1 MAQLSFKNKIIA
13 LIIAI
18 ISLTIITSY
27 FSVNYFIS
35 DYIKQA
41 DSQNITHNIDLMQ
54 RKLENELN
62 SKLALA
68 QSLNFSMMDIGETK
82 ASSGFNKI
90 IKIVNGYAF
99 DDTGNMSEEDAQQYV
114 SLAENHGDAVVVS
127 PVTFNEG
134 QPTITFSVK
143 RFDESVDFFVFNLSA
158 FSQMMTD
165 YATEGS
171 FAELMANGNVIF
183 SDKQGVNLTPIT
195 RPINFAGQDW
205 QLIGYIDLTA
215 IQANT
220 DQLNWKITL
229 ALLVCASV
237 IIVAS
242 VTMLHVSFKPLSRL
256 NTLVANLSQG
266 NGDLTQRLAVESKD
280 EIGQICNS
288 INLFIEKLQQ
298 MFLDVADSSKEIDRA
313 VVHLS
318 NQARSNLNTLNQHT
332 QETEQAITAIEEMSA
347 SAGSIAQS
355 ADDAAL
361 LTERTNR
368 YADESKQTVTEAV
381 NSVNGLVNQVSSMAE
396 TITRMSE
403 DTKQINSVLQVI
415 GAIAEQT
422 NLLALNAAIE
432 AARAGEQGRGFAV
445 VADEVRALASRTQQ
459 STSQIN
465 DMLATL
471 KTTTEN
477 VVKEMDSTRIHCE
490 ETAERTNHVMD
501 SLNVVTDSV
510 AEMNNLNTLIATSA
524 MEQRQVTHE
533 VSKNMAAI
541 QEMVRKL
548 NMNAA
553 QVTSV
558 SNELQNTSH
567 ALSDVVGRFRCVIHR
582 HPFNYTGCLWTEK
595 SNKDYSG

>member
-99 DDTGNMSEEDAQQYV
+99 DDTGNMSEDDAQQYV

-134 QPTITFSVK
+134 QPTITISVK

-567 ALSDVVGRFRCVIHR
+567 ALSDVVGRFRVQ
-582 HPFNYTGCLWTEK
+582 
-595 SNKDYSG
+595 

>member
-524 MEQRQVTHE
+524 MEQRQVTLE

-567 ALSDVVGRFRCVIHR
+567 ALSDVVGRFRVQ
-582 HPFNYTGCLWTEK
+582 
-595 SNKDYSG
+595 

>member
-114 SLAENHGDAVVVS
+114 SLAENHGDAVMVS
-127 PVTFNEG
+127 PVTFYEG

-229 ALLVCASV
+229 ALLICAFV

-298 MFLDVADSSKEIDRA
+298 MFIDVADSSKEIDRA

-567 ALSDVVGRFRCVIHR
+567 ALSDVVGRFRVQ
-582 HPFNYTGCLWTEK
+582 
-595 SNKDYSG
+595 

>member
-127 PVTFNEG
+127 PVTLNEG

-229 ALLVCASV
+229 ALLVCAFV

-298 MFLDVADSSKEIDRA
+298 MFIDVADSSKEIDRA

-347 SAGSIAQS
+347 SADSIAQS

-567 ALSDVVGRFRCVIHR
+567 ALSDVVGRFRVQ
-582 HPFNYTGCLWTEK
+582 
-595 SNKDYSG
+595 

>member
-143 RFDESVDFFVFNLSA
+143 RFDESVDFFVFNLST

-567 ALSDVVGRFRCVIHR
+567 ALSDVVGRFRVQ
-582 HPFNYTGCLWTEK
+582 
-595 SNKDYSG
+595 

>member
-114 SLAENHGDAVVVS
+114 SLAENHGDAVMVS

-229 ALLVCASV
+229 ALLICAFV

-298 MFLDVADSSKEIDRA
+298 MFIDVADSSKEIDRA

-490 ETAERTNHVMD
+490 ETAEHTNHVMD

-567 ALSDVVGRFRCVIHR
+567 ALSDVVGRFRVQ
-582 HPFNYTGCLWTEK
+582 
-595 SNKDYSG
+595 

>member
-298 MFLDVADSSKEIDRA
+298 MFIDVADSSKEIDRA

-396 TITRMSE
+396 TITRMNE

-567 ALSDVVGRFRCVIHR
+567 ALSDVVGRFRVQ
-582 HPFNYTGCLWTEK
+582 
-595 SNKDYSG
+595 

>member
-229 ALLVCASV
+229 ALLICAFV

-298 MFLDVADSSKEIDRA
+298 MFIDVADSSKEIDRA

-347 SAGSIAQS
+347 SASSIAQS

-477 VVKEMDSTRIHCE
+477 VVKEMDSTRIYCE

-567 ALSDVVGRFRCVIHR
+567 ALSDVVGRFRVQ
-582 HPFNYTGCLWTEK
+582 
-595 SNKDYSG
+595 

>member
-99 DDTGNMSEEDAQQYV
+99 DDTGNMNEEDAQQYV

-134 QPTITFSVK
+134 RPTITFSVK

-229 ALLVCASV
+229 ALLICAFV

-298 MFLDVADSSKEIDRA
+298 MFIDVADSSKEIDRA

-396 TITRMSE
+396 TITCMSE

-567 ALSDVVGRFRCVIHR
+567 ALSDVVGRFRVQ
-582 HPFNYTGCLWTEK
+582 
-595 SNKDYSG
+595 

>member
-114 SLAENHGDAVVVS
+114 SLAENHGDAVMVS

-298 MFLDVADSSKEIDRA
+298 MFIDVADSSKEIDRA

-490 ETAERTNHVMD
+490 ETSERTNHVMD

-567 ALSDVVGRFRCVIHR
+567 ALSDVVGRFRVQ
-582 HPFNYTGCLWTEK
+582 
-595 SNKDYSG
+595 

>member
-27 FSVNYFIS
+27 FSVNHFIS

-171 FAELMANGNVIF
+171 FAELMTNGNVIF

-298 MFLDVADSSKEIDRA
+298 MFIDVADSSKEIDRA

-332 QETEQAITAIEEMSA
+332 QETEQAITTIEEMSA

-567 ALSDVVGRFRCVIHR
+567 ALSDVVGRFRVQ
-582 HPFNYTGCLWTEK
+582 
-595 SNKDYSG
+595 

>member
-298 MFLDVADSSKEIDRA
+298 MFIDVADSSKEIDRA

-432 AARAGEQGRGFAV
+432 AARAGKQGRGFAV

-567 ALSDVVGRFRCVIHR
+567 ALSDVVGRFRVQ
-582 HPFNYTGCLWTEK
+582 
-595 SNKDYSG
+595 

>member
-298 MFLDVADSSKEIDRA
+298 MFIDVADSSKEIDRA

-403 DTKQINSVLQVI
+403 NTKQINSVLQVI

-567 ALSDVVGRFRCVIHR
+567 ALSDMVGRFRVQ
-582 HPFNYTGCLWTEK
+582 
-595 SNKDYSG
+595 

>member
-41 DSQNITHNIDLMQ
+41 DSQNIAHNIDLMQ

-298 MFLDVADSSKEIDRA
+298 MFIDVADSSKEIDRA

-347 SAGSIAQS
+347 STGSIAQS

-403 DTKQINSVLQVI
+403 DTKQITSVLQVI

-533 VSKNMAAI
+533 VNKNMAAI

-567 ALSDVVGRFRCVIHR
+567 ALSDVVGRFRVQ
-582 HPFNYTGCLWTEK
+582 
-595 SNKDYSG
+595 

>member
-114 SLAENHGDAVVVS
+114 SLAENHGDAVLVS

-298 MFLDVADSSKEIDRA
+298 MFIDVADSSKEIDRA

-567 ALSDVVGRFRCVIHR
+567 ALSDVVGRFRVQ
-582 HPFNYTGCLWTEK
+582 
-595 SNKDYSG
+595 

>member
-567 ALSDVVGRFRCVIHR
+567 ALSDVVGRFRVQ
-582 HPFNYTGCLWTEK
+582 
-595 SNKDYSG
+595 

>member
-298 MFLDVADSSKEIDRA
+298 MFIDVADSSKEIDRA

-477 VVKEMDSTRIHCE
+477 IVKEMDSTRIHCE

-567 ALSDVVGRFRCVIHR
+567 ALSDVVGRFRVQ
-582 HPFNYTGCLWTEK
+582 
-595 SNKDYSG
+595 

>member
-127 PVTFNEG
+127 PVTFNEE

-567 ALSDVVGRFRCVIHR
+567 ALSDVVGRFRVQ
-582 HPFNYTGCLWTEK
+582 
-595 SNKDYSG
+595 

>member
-171 FAELMANGNVIF
+171 YAELMANGNVIF

-298 MFLDVADSSKEIDRA
+298 MFIDVADSSKEIDRA

-567 ALSDVVGRFRCVIHR
+567 ALSDVVGRFRVQ
-582 HPFNYTGCLWTEK
+582 
-595 SNKDYSG
+595 

>member
-256 NTLVANLSQG
+256 NTLVTNLSQG

-567 ALSDVVGRFRCVIHR
+567 ALSDVVGRFRVQ
-582 HPFNYTGCLWTEK
+582 
-595 SNKDYSG
+595 

>member
-183 SDKQGVNLTPIT
+183 SDKHGVNLTPIT

-298 MFLDVADSSKEIDRA
+298 MFIDVADSSKEIDRA

-567 ALSDVVGRFRCVIHR
+567 ALSDVVGRFRVQIRFSLHHIHKLER
-582 HPFNYTGCLWTEK
+582 IK
-595 SNKDYSG
+595 A

>member
-134 QPTITFSVK
+134 QPTITISVK

-567 ALSDVVGRFRCVIHR
+567 ALSDVVGRFRVQ
-582 HPFNYTGCLWTEK
+582 
-595 SNKDYSG
+595 

>member
-35 DYIKQA
+35 DYIKEA

-229 ALLVCASV
+229 ALLICAFV

-298 MFLDVADSSKEIDRA
+298 MFIDVADSSKEIDRA

-396 TITRMSE
+396 TITCMSE

-567 ALSDVVGRFRCVIHR
+567 ALSDVVGRFRVQ
-582 HPFNYTGCLWTEK
+582 
-595 SNKDYSG
+595 

>member
-99 DDTGNMSEEDAQQYV
+99 DDSGNMSEEDAQQYV
-114 SLAENHGDAVVVS
+114 SLAENHGDAVMVS

-229 ALLVCASV
+229 ALLICAFV

-298 MFLDVADSSKEIDRA
+298 MFIDVADSSKEIDRA

-567 ALSDVVGRFRCVIHR
+567 ALSDVVGRFRVQ
-582 HPFNYTGCLWTEK
+582 
-595 SNKDYSG
+595 

>member
-229 ALLVCASV
+229 ALLICAFV

-298 MFLDVADSSKEIDRA
+298 MFIDVADSSKEIDRA

-477 VVKEMDSTRIHCE
+477 VVKEMDSTRIYCE

-567 ALSDVVGRFRCVIHR
+567 ALSDVVGRFRVQ
-582 HPFNYTGCLWTEK
+582 
-595 SNKDYSG
+595 

>member
-229 ALLVCASV
+229 ALLICAFV

-298 MFLDVADSSKEIDRA
+298 MFIDVADSSKEIDRA

-510 AEMNNLNTLIATSA
+510 TEMNNLNTLIATSA

-567 ALSDVVGRFRCVIHR
+567 ALSDVVGRFRVQ
-582 HPFNYTGCLWTEK
+582 
-595 SNKDYSG
+595 

>member
-229 ALLVCASV
+229 ALLVCAFV

-298 MFLDVADSSKEIDRA
+298 MFIDVADSSKEIDRA

-558 SNELQNTSH
+558 SNDLQNTSH
-567 ALSDVVGRFRCVIHR
+567 ALSDVVGRFRVQ
-582 HPFNYTGCLWTEK
+582 
-595 SNKDYSG
+595 